1 MRRHVVLM
9 FIVWTQT
16 FLTRKHVFIVLKHKI
31 IACKF
36 QNFLKMVT
44 WFVLKR
50 TLRTVSVV
58 MDTRMRTS
66 GNWNHLWCRCSVTW
80 RQVLLPTHTW
90 AAGTR
95 LLYTPRSHYIS
106 SRRHLTH
113 PTIMCCDTH
122 TDPYPC
128 SRSGWRGHTWLV
140 SISPSEH
147 RHTSSLPLPVDHFTW
162 RTMLEP
168 SWGLCHVGGHC
179 VRMLLIVWHCQK
191 SQSITCEHL
200 WLFSNKCWQLNGGEK
215 TPTYDSKAKHPG
227 ARDMW
232 LCPFVCV
239 CLCLYIYLRCTS
251 FKQLQSVSKAFIKI
265 ISVCHWGS

>member
-16 FLTRKHVFIVLKHKI
+16 FLTRKHVFVNCKHVFIVLKHKI

-36 QNFLKMVT
+36 QNFQKMVT

-58 MDTRMRTS
+58 MDTRMRTTAMWIPFDADVQS
-66 GNWNHLWCRCSVTW
+66 PGARCCC
-80 RQVLLPTHTW
+80 LPW

-106 SRRHLTH
+106 SRHLTH

-147 RHTSSLPLPVDHFTW
+147 TPTSCSTITCRSFYLEDNAGAFMRASSCRWSLCGDAVNCMTLSEKSEYHVWAPLALFKRVLTIKWWKEKIQKPNIQE
-162 RTMLEP
+162 LEIC
-168 SWGLCHVGGHC
+168 GC
-179 VRMLLIVWHCQK
+179 VRL
-191 SQSITCEHL
+191 S
-200 WLFSNKCWQLNGGEK
+200 
-215 TPTYDSKAKHPG
+215 
-227 ARDMW
+227 
-232 LCPFVCV
+232 VCV
-239 CLCLYIYLRCTS
+239 CVC
-251 FKQLQSVSKAFIKI
+251 VFIWD
-265 ISVCHWGS
+265 V